1 MAAAEAVT
9 TESLTDGVISNDI
22 ISDDIISKDIVTA
35 PSEGA
40 VEGAVGSLSQT
51 IPKTVA
57 EVDSEAASTRFA
69 ELQAELVT
77 RWESVDFFD
86 RSPRQILVVP
96 SLSLDQAELMKI
108 DGVHYYEERLLF
120 SLIRLRNPETRII
133 YVTSQ
138 PLHPS
143 IVDYYLELLPGI
155 PSSHAR
161 DRLTLFSTYDSS
173 LRPLSEKILARPRLI
188 RRIQEAMTP
197 GESYMTCYN
206 ATALE
211 RSLSLALD
219 VPLLAVNP
227 DLLYWGTKSGSRQI
241 FADCGLPLPDG
252 SELTYNSADLA
263 VAAAELWERQPHLQ
277 RMVIKLN
284 EGFSGEGNA
293 LLSLASLA
301 AVAPGKFSQASHG
314 ERVAAIQAALSQL
327 RFQCDSETWASFE
340 QKIEGLGAIA
350 EAFIEGERK
359 YSPSVQGR
367 VTPNGQVEILS
378 THDQVLGGPDGQ
390 IFLGCTFPA
399 ADAYRLALQEMGRKV
414 GENLAA
420 KGALE
425 RYSVDFIAV
434 HDPSNLVEP
443 WQLYAIEIN
452 LRKGGTTHPFMA
464 LKLLTNGHYSLED
477 GKFYTK
483 NGQAKYYRA
492 SDNLQKQAY
501 KGLLPDDLM
510 DIIMGEQ
517 LHFSS
522 IDGVGVV
529 FHLMGCLSEYGKVG
543 LTCIG
548 NTPQEAEGIYN
559 QVVAAMD
566 RAAQ

>member
-1 MAAAEAVT
+1 MVTAEAIFPVSQTQGTGPEPEAAAE
-9 TESLTDGVISNDI
+9 
-22 ISDDIISKDIVTA
+22 
-35 PSEGA
+35 
-40 VEGAVGSLSQT
+40 
-51 IPKTVA
+51 
-57 EVDSEAASTRFA
+57 RFHQ
-69 ELQAELVT
+69 LQAQLAD
-77 RWESVDFFD
+77 RWQSIDTFD
-86 RSPRQILVVP
+86 RRPRQILVVP
-96 SLSLDQAELMKI
+96 SLSLDQSELMKI
-108 DGVHYYEERLLF
+108 RGVHHYEERLLF
-120 SLIRLRNPETRII
+120 SLIRLRNPETRVI

-161 DRLTLFSTYDSS
+161 DRLDLFSTYDSS

-188 RRIQEAMTP
+188 QRIRDKIKP
-197 GESYMTCYN
+197 GEAYMTCYN
-206 ATALE
+206 STELE
-211 RSLSLALD
+211 KELALALNL
-219 VPLLAVNP
+219 PLLAVDP

-241 FADCGLPLPDG
+241 FAECGLPLPDG
-252 SELTYNSADLA
+252 SELTHSATELA
-263 VAAAELWERQPHLQ
+263 EVTAALWERQPELQ
-277 RMVIKLN
+277 RIVIKLN

-293 LLSLASLA
+293 LLLLAPLA
-301 AVAPGKFSQASHG
+301 DVAPGKADHS
-314 ERVAAIQAALSQL
+314 ERVAAIRAAMPQL
-327 RFQCDSETWASFE
+327 RYQCDTETWESFE
-340 QKIEGLGAIA
+340 LKIEELGAIA
-350 EAFIEGERK
+350 EAFIEGEQK

-367 VTPNGQVEILS
+367 VTPQGEVEILS

-399 ADAYRLALQEMGRKV
+399 DDAYRMALQEMGRKV

-434 HDPSNLVEP
+434 HQPQQAQP
-443 WQLYAIEIN
+443 WQLHAIEIN

-464 LKLLTNGHYSLED
+464 LKLMTNGSYSCED

-492 SDNLQKQAY
+492 SDNLQKDAY
-501 KGLLPDDLM
+501 RGLLPNDLM

-517 LHFSS
+517 LHFNA

-529 FHLMGCLSEYGKVG
+529 FHLMGCLSEHGKLG

-548 NTPQEAEGIYN
+548 NTHCEAEAIYE
-559 QVVAAMD
+559 QVVATLD
-566 RAAQ
+566 RATQSAQSEQ

>member
-1 MAAAEAVT
+1 MVTAEAT
-9 TESLTDGVISNDI
+9 FGASHAQRDRLTI
-22 ISDDIISKDIVTA
+22 
-35 PSEGA
+35 E
-40 VEGAVGSLSQT
+40 
-51 IPKTVA
+51 
-57 EVDSEAASTRFA
+57 RFHQ
-69 ELQAELVT
+69 LQAQLSD
-77 RWESVDFFD
+77 RWRSIDDFD

-96 SLSLDQAELMKI
+96 SLSLDQAELSKVK
-108 DGVHYYEERLLF
+108 GVHHYEERLLF
-120 SLIRLRNPETRII
+120 SLIRLRNPETRLI

-161 DRLTLFSTYDSS
+161 DRLDLFATYDSS
-173 LRPLSEKILARPRLI
+173 LRPLSEKILARPRLL
-188 RRIQEAMTP
+188 RRIKAKIKPDEA
-197 GESYMTCYN
+197 YMTCYN
-206 ATALE
+206 ATELE
-211 RSLSLALD
+211 RDLALALD
-219 VPLLAVNP
+219 IPLLAVDP
-227 DLLYWGTKSGSRQI
+227 DLLYWGTKGGSRQI
-241 FADCGLPLPDG
+241 FAECGIPLPDG
-252 SELTYNSADLA
+252 SELTHNADDLA
-263 VAAAELWERQPHLQ
+263 DVAASLWERQPDLQ

-293 LLSLASLA
+293 LFSLSNVRQ
-301 AVAPGKFSQASHG
+301 VAPGTASHT
-314 ERVAAIQAALSQL
+314 ERSAAIRAAMPQL
-327 RFQCDSETWASFE
+327 RFQCDSETWESFE
-340 QKIEGLGAIA
+340 HKIGELGAIA
-350 EAFIEGERK
+350 EAFIEGDEK

-367 VTPNGQVEILS
+367 VTPAGEVEILS

-399 ADAYRLALQEMGRKV
+399 DDAYRLALQEMGRKV
-414 GENLAA
+414 GENLLA

-434 HDPSNLVEP
+434 HTPENAADP

-464 LKLLTNGHYSLED
+464 LKLLTNGTYDLND

-492 SDNLQKQAY
+492 SDNLQSEAY
-501 KGLLPDDLM
+501 RGLLPNDLM

-529 FHLMGCLSEYGKVG
+529 FHLMGCLSEHGKLG

-548 NTPQEAEGIYN
+548 NTPKEAEDIYE
-559 QVVAAMD
+559 QVVATIE
-566 RAAQ
+566 RATCEG

>member
-1 MAAAEAVT
+1 MAIAEAPFRQDHISAS
-9 TESLTDGVISNDI
+9 SLEADTDEIA
-22 ISDDIISKDIVTA
+22 KKF
-35 PSEGA
+35 
-40 VEGAVGSLSQT
+40 L
-51 IPKTVA
+51 
-57 EVDSEAASTRFA
+57 R
-69 ELQAELVT
+69 LQAELPN
-77 RWESVDFFD
+77 RWRSIDDFD
-86 RSPRQILVVP
+86 RQPRQILVVP
-96 SLSLDQAELMKI
+96 SLSLDQAELMKVK
-108 DGVHYYEERLLF
+108 GVHHYEERLLF

-161 DRLTLFSTYDSS
+161 DRLDLFATYDSS
-173 LRPLSEKILARPRLI
+173 LRPLSEKILARPRLM
-188 RRIQEAMTP
+188 RRIKAKIKPDEA
-197 GESYMTCYN
+197 YMTCYN
-206 ATALE
+206 STELE
-211 RSLSLALD
+211 RDLALTLD
-219 VPLLAVNP
+219 LPLLAVNP
-227 DLLYWGTKSGSRQI
+227 DLLYWGTKGGSRQI
-241 FADCGLPLPDG
+241 FTECGLPLPDG
-252 SELTYNSADLA
+252 SELTHNTADLSE
-263 VAAAELWERQPHLQ
+263 VTAALWERQPELQ
-277 RMVIKLN
+277 RIVIKLN

-293 LLSLASLA
+293 LFSLKPLA
-301 AVAPGKFSQASHG
+301 DVAPGKASHDA
-314 ERVAAIQAALSQL
+314 RVAAIEGALPEL
-327 RFQCDSETWASFE
+327 RFQCNTETWASFE
-340 QKIEGLGAIA
+340 RKIEELGAIA
-350 EAFIEGERK
+350 EAFIEGEEK

-367 VTPNGQVEILS
+367 VTPKGDVEILS

-399 ADAYRLALQEMGRKV
+399 ADAYRMALQDMGRKV
-414 GENLAA
+414 GKNLAA

-434 HDPSNLVEP
+434 HNPENVANP
-443 WQLYAIEIN
+443 WELNAIEIN

-464 LKLLTNGHYSLED
+464 LKLLTNGTYSLKD

-492 SDNLQKQAY
+492 SDNLQNQAY
-501 KGLLPDDLM
+501 KGLLPNDLM

-529 FHLMGCLSEYGKVG
+529 FHLMGCLSEHGKLG

-548 NTPQEAEGIYN
+548 NTPQEAEDIYE
-559 QVVAAMD
+559 QVVATID
-566 RAAQ
+566 RATCEQPLQVTAVGHSR

>member
-1 MAAAEAVT
+1 MVTAEAT
-9 TESLTDGVISNDI
+9 LSSAEDLNKNSG
-22 ISDDIISKDIVTA
+22 DDHKIFRQ
-35 PSEGA
+35 
-40 VEGAVGSLSQT
+40 LQ
-51 IPKTVA
+51 
-57 EVDSEAASTRFA
+57 STLR
-69 ELQAELVT
+69 E
-77 RWESVDFFD
+77 RWRSIDDFD

-96 SLSLDQAELMKI
+96 SLSLDQEELRKVK
-108 DGVHYYEERLLF
+108 GVHHYEERLLF
-120 SLIRLRNPETRII
+120 ALIRLRNPETRLI

-143 IVDYYLELLPGI
+143 VVDYYLELLPGI

-161 DRLTLFSTYDSS
+161 DRLDLFSTYDSS
-173 LRPLSEKILARPRLI
+173 LRSLTEKILARPRLI
-188 RRIQEAMTP
+188 RRIKDKLNPEQA
-197 GESYMTCYN
+197 YMTCYN
-206 ATALE
+206 STEFE
-211 RSLSLALD
+211 RELALRLEL
-219 VPLLAVNP
+219 PLLAVDP
-227 DLLYWGTKSGSRQI
+227 DLLYWGTKGGSRQI
-241 FADCGLPLPDG
+241 FAECGVPFPDG
-252 SELTYNSADLA
+252 SELTHDPTALA
-263 VAAAELWERQPHLQ
+263 EVTAALWERQPELK
-277 RMVIKLN
+277 RIVIKLN

-293 LLSLASLA
+293 LFSLDELA
-301 AVAPGKFSQASHG
+301 AVAPSENGQGVDHAA
-314 ERVAAIQAALSQL
+314 RVAAIEAAWPQL
-327 RFQCDSETWASFE
+327 RFQCKTETWDSF
-340 QKIEGLGAIA
+340 QKKIKELGAIA
-350 EAFIEGERK
+350 EAFVEGEEK

-367 VTPNGQVEILS
+367 VTPAGDVEILS

-399 ADAYRLALQEMGRKV
+399 DDAYRMALQEMGRKV

-434 HDPSNLVEP
+434 HQPGNAAQPWNL
-443 WQLYAIEIN
+443 QAIEIN

-464 LKLLTNGHYSLED
+464 LKLLTNGTYSLED

-492 SDNLQKQAY
+492 SDNLQKDAY
-501 KGLLPDDLM
+501 RGLLPNDLM

-529 FHLMGCLSEYGKVG
+529 FHLMGCLSEYGKLG

-548 NTPQEAEGIYN
+548 NTPKEAEEIYE
-559 QVVAAMD
+559 QVVDTID
-566 RAAQ
+566 RATYNG